1 MFERGSMCFFLFRG
15 FKNTI
20 DGMLL
25 EKALESKGHA
35 RNSRSNSDDDDN
47 DSEME

>member
-1 MFERGSMCFFLFRG
+1 MILSWDFY
-15 FKNTI
+15 KTQI
-20 DGMLL
+20 DGMLI